1 MPPFI
6 ELLPCLIHTHEFI
19 GSSRQPCRVC
29 SFYRWD
35 PDPVQWQAMFRPRW
49 FSSCYWDRVF
59 SLFVQNKIQDMIL
72 RRSMVQ
78 VQTDKNLDY
87 KTDHENTK
95 KKKNLQ
101 KWSQRFTLNDFVKLL
116 FKSLSHVWLFVTVW
130 TIAHQASLSVGF
142 SRQEYWS
149 G

>member
-1 MPPFI
+1 
-6 ELLPCLIHTHEFI
+6 
-19 GSSRQPCRVC
+19 
-29 SFYRWD
+29 
-35 PDPVQWQAMFRPRW
+35 
-49 FSSCYWDRVF
+49 
-59 SLFVQNKIQDMIL
+59 
-72 RRSMVQ
+72 MVQ